1 MFSFGRQLGRSRV
14 NKSSLSS
21 LIKAT
26 NLKVFQRQPSLLS
39 IQINPFFEIIEK
51 PQRLYSE
58 WVSV

>member
-39 IQINPFFEIIEK
+39 IQINPLFEIIEK

-58 WVSV
+58 